1 MLRVLDLEGTS
12 GLNDHHLEHIGN
24 LVHLKYLSLRGC
36 RDICYLPNS
45 LGNMHQLETL
55 DVKHTHIIKL
65 PKTITKLRKLH
76 YLRAGGIGFL
86 GANSYEEAV
95 EDLPKLLQRRLC
107 LLSICSVAY
116 CVACCAPQLMKNVC
130 NGDPNRRD
138 V

>member
-65 PKTITKLRKLH
+65 PKTITKLRKLQ
-76 YLRAGGIGFL
+76 YIRAGTLYNDIL
-86 GANSYEEAV
+86 GATSYEEFMEGA
-95 EDLPKLLQRRLC
+95 PKLERNKLC
-107 LLSICSVAY
+107 AWTCLFITFCISICSLKFV
-116 CVACCAPQLMKNVC
+116 KNIIHQ
-130 NGDPNRRD
+130 
-138 V
+138 